1 MPPAGHADTSQRG
14 VVPST
19 NHRSGGEGCIDPG
32 NAFASVSRREPQ
44 ASTDDVTAERT
55 DVARGHSAENSE
67 SAKPSGP
74 PFGGLLAPIG
84 QSLSGLWKHLQKR
97 REVSRSIVE
106 VSEMDDRMLRDIGI
120 QHRLQ
125 IPERVRFGRND

>member
-1 MPPAGHADTSQRG
+1 MPPEGRDTSRRG

-19 NHRSGGEGCIDPG
+19 PPRSGGERCIDPG
-32 NAFASVSRREPQ
+32 SAFASVSRREPQ
-44 ASTDDVTAERT
+44 ANTDDVAAERT

-67 SAKPSGP
+67 SAWPSAP
-74 PFGGLLAPIG
+74 PFGGWLATIG